1 MVIDIYETE
10 CIIWRMSKRIQ
21 QASELEQAI
30 IKAIEDSGMNQ
41 PELAASSGVDQ
52 GTISRFLEKDPD
64 KRRSVTLPIADK
76 LCKALG
82 LKLIRGHKRKRGK
95 KHA

>member
-1 MVIDIYETE
+1 
-10 CIIWRMSKRIQ
+10 MSKKGQ
-21 QASELEQAI
+21 QPSDLEQAI

-41 PELAASSGVDQ
+41 PELAVKSGVEQ
-52 GTISRFLEKDPD
+52 SSISRLLEKDPD
-64 KRRSVTLPIADK
+64 KRRSVTLPVADR

-82 LKLIRGHKRKRGK
+82 LKLIKERKQKKGR

>member
-1 MVIDIYETE
+1 
-10 CIIWRMSKRIQ
+10 MSKKTLRL
-21 QASELEQAI
+21 SNLEKAI
-30 IKAIEDSGMNQ
+30 IKAVEDSGMNQ
-41 PELAASSGVDQ
+41 PELAARSGVDQ
-52 GTISRFLEKDPD
+52 GTISRFLEEDPD

-82 LKLIRGHKRKRGK
+82 LKLIKERKRKKGR

>member
-1 MVIDIYETE
+1 
-10 CIIWRMSKRIQ
+10 MSKKTQRL
-21 QASELEQAI
+21 SDLEQAI

-41 PELAASSGVDQ
+41 PELAAKSGVDQ
-52 GTISRFLEKDPD
+52 GTISRFLEEDPA
-64 KRRSVTLPIADK
+64 KRRSVTLPVADR

-82 LKLIRGHKRKRGK
+82 LKLIKERKRKKGS